1 MGGDYSEESAGGEEA
16 ERCRVCI
23 DRLLWAAGW
32 ACQQQCSLGST
43 VSDLPAPLLA
53 HTVDLWLRCCVY
65 RLSLLAAVAKGCVNI
80 TDNIACRLLRSDRVS
95 LMNTAAA
102 PH

>member
-1 MGGDYSEESAGGEEA
+1 MGGGYSEESAGGEEA
-16 ERCRVCI
+16 ESCRVCI

-32 ACQQQCSLGST
+32 ACQQQCSLGPA

-65 RLSLLAAVAKGCVNI
+65 RLSLLAAVATG
-80 TDNIACRLLRSDRVS
+80 TLRGLYLFER
-95 LMNTAAA
+95 
-102 PH
+102 